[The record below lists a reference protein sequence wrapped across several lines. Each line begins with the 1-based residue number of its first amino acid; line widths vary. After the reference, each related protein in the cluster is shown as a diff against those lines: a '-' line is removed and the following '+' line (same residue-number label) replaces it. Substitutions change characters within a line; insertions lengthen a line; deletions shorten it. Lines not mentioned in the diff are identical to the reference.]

1 VIIELTWLLGA
12 PAKWRKA
19 LALQDLPQNELVL
32 DGPYTGTLHFGGP
45 GSTAIRGAL
54 VRKIRLRRT
63 EPVIELEIPS
73 PVPGHEG
80 VDVLEL
86 TLRYMPGEN
95 RWWSELPG
103 DRWFEKSDLIKGPL
117 NWWMEQLRPAIQLKT
132 KANGLN
138 KPRLGFPLERTGIT
152 EPFGWTY
159 TNHHYLYAGV
169 FVGKSG
175 AHLLLVPTAET
186 GPNEETCSGLRLAG
200 LAETKLGGDTNH
212 IAAPMFLAFP
222 LSDLE
227 PKSDTSIKKAFHM
240 RPQGTWRAAVQ
251 WDPLKLGNK
260 PKVSRLDAR
269 HVIELAWNLAVQHV
283 LAGTKL
289 QRSGQPVTA
298 LPRITVESDAVA
310 QEIRPL
316 LVFDLA
322 EPSAKPQDAE
332 ATLRGIHLAHDKAIK
347 IRAQFGWQPAG
358 TAGAPWTTQQP
369 WPLHDDALVVTGEI
383 EQTSPLRWTDVPSQ
397 GDRATWAGRIDAIPG
412 ALESDPEVLASW
424 SVKSGVVQRED
435 GKVDEWLVWGSLEFK
450 LRPETK
456 ALLNLKLR
464 GNWTAG
470 HGDVY
475 PDSVLELVDCEV
487 RTSATTDV
495 AGRDLDAAFGVR
507 DAAEDELQ
515 RESDPLRFPRS
526 ERGDVRKCDVRIAHR
541 TYPGRN
547 AVVRV
552 EVRSNDQRSLGEES
566 VFLQMRPF
574 FVGVVQP
581 ADIDSEAGRLIASWA
596 SNDSE
601 GAQWRVPDAT
611 VAVTL
616 QPQAVGEA
624 MERGVRFWAIDKA
637 GTAVPRLDPN
647 RPIFYR
653 FSPPTQIIVRPSVRE
668 RRYNKSPSNL
678 GAVFE
683 NAKIESFTTEM
694 VYPVE
699 ARFEVSRHGLPDVRI
714 TETASMLGRPAE
726 NLEPLPGE
734 DAEPGDKPLDRWMRL
749 AFSGD
754 AAVYAIAAKLQSA
767 DLAQLRSAHSAARSG
782 FSARLA
788 QFHLYDPWSAQGG
801 LGLKEG
807 LRFRIRD
814 TKAGAPPLTNPLP
827 QWKKLFGGAPTTLP
841 ADLTGSQKRDIHQP
855 LGTHEFLSAAGDW
868 GTGKESIPAGVVHT
882 MEFASELVAVLR
894 NPIASGGEI
903 ESLALS
909 ALGATGRMSVSFDE
923 GRTTFIAET
932 SFGQLSRLI
941 KVRIGRLAVLW
952 NRAKHIVVYERTTVA
967 SRQFEDEQEYDKTKP
982 GKDLSLRGWPVLRKT
997 EEYVEPIEPVRRF
1010 EYEEQKDVNRAGFLK
1025 ASEFVTSRIYV
1036 NGAWGRDLGH
1046 GYEIPLWNPDDRSGF
1061 YPKPFIALQARASD
1075 DQISRCWHEEPHE
1088 LYFYSNTERG
1098 TGADPDMWES
1108 KPDLDCARVLARM
1121 PLLNGAAVTKQEA
1134 LASPGLPAP
1143 RLGATRRPRFD
1154 MAVRSDGKVDLQHG
1168 RGETHMLAA
1177 LDIVSVARTA
1187 ELSPADPSKFQGG
1200 AKVALKALQ
1209 EASQAGAR
1217 LESAAALR
1225 SQAEALIARATE
1237 RLLRADGAK
1246 SECEAIKKDLKERI
1260 GSLFDNAK
1268 LQLGEALKKVSIP
1281 ASVPEDALP
1290 FRKALAETQAQLLRH
1305 EDVLRAPFDKIR
1317 ADLEAMRRA
1326 VQQGGGDVRNAAGKQ
1341 LQAAHEIVSAV
1352 ANSQKEQLE
1361 AFLNSLLDLDTGMQA
1376 KEKLVTVISNLETA
1390 LTAAKVEFD
1399 KALPDFKN
1407 ALVEVERAQ
1416 AEVRK
1421 LSSHATVGGFAR
1433 QLDAGLRMLL
1443 GFLAVD
1449 GQVAN
1454 TWKHVEVEAKKA
1466 VEQAKAIVQRIGEA
1480 ATELEKQA
1488 TDLKNS
1494 LRDQVTGAI
1503 DKKLGDAEA
1512 ALADMGLQLDAAL
1525 SKALGLVN
1533 QVHDSVRMSTGQ
1545 AQDDLIARWRSAVDT
1560 ALGEKSNLR
1569 AKASTAD
1576 AELKAF
1582 AEKSLELARKLVKA
1596 ADDAGSWID
1605 TLRDDCVGLVDLV
1618 DCSAAEEIASRLRN
1632 ALSDAEAKL
1641 RERIAEQAGKLFDE
1655 QTRLQLAELQKE
1667 VGKATNDANKYT
1679 DQAGQAIKL
1688 VKAIGEL
1695 PELPTLTF
1703 NADRA
1708 EYLFDDVKKQIE
1720 TSPFAAKLREVD
1732 SGLKQL
1738 GIAVPARQL
1747 LDQIV
1752 PDSLKGLD
1760 FNKVFRNIGGL
1771 DFQDFFKRFQL
1782 PELKSENIKI
1792 TQGVDKATRSAWVT
1806 TRVRA
1811 DFREQ
1816 QSLFEF
1822 SGLSVT
1828 LAEMKLRADSD
1839 MRVGVDGQRS
1849 STTDALLLG
1858 DWGLHFGGASLAK
1871 FREVSVQ
1878 FDGSAFKFDIEP
1890 SKIELHPAL
1899 KFVDEFARRFSPD
1912 LPPAVELEKDSRGI
1926 PVGAR
1931 ATMVTEIKD
1940 LPPLGVV
1947 SIGPLRIVS
1956 GLGLRMSEGGQFVVK
1971 ASVSVGTKTSPVWVQ
1986 IGYLG
1991 GGMWLEAQATYQGSI
2006 TYSAAVG
2013 LAIGSMKA
2021 LNVASV
2027 ARGSFALLLFAYA
2040 EIGNTGGSLRVGF
2053 SLSGSARILGIANA
2067 SVLLL
2072 LEAEHG
2078 GGSTKGRGVLDVKI
2092 DICWCYTLK
2101 VRRDVDH
2108 KIS

>member
-1 VIIELTWLLGA
+1 MIIDLTKLEGA
-12 PAKWRKA
+12 PLEWRKSLDLEDLPKVA
-19 LALQDLPQNELVL
+19 LALEERFAGELSM
-32 DGPYTGTLHFGGP
+32 GGAGGTV
-45 GSTAIRGAL
+45 IRGAL
-54 VRKIRLRRT
+54 IRAIELRRA
-63 EPVIELEIPS
+63 EPVIKLLIPS
-73 PVPGHEG
+73 PVPAHEK
-80 VDVLEL
+80 VADLEL
-86 TLRYMPGEN
+86 TFRYMAAAS
-95 RWWSELPG
+95 RWQYELPG
-103 DRWFEKSDLIKGPL
+103 DGWFRFRERIKGQL
-117 NWWMEQLRPAIQLKT
+117 NDWMTQNDSISIQLKT
-132 KANGLN
+132 KSRVGA
-138 KPRLGFPLERTGIT
+138 PALGFPFELSGISK
-152 EPFGWTY
+152 PIGWVRSGFH
-159 TNHHYLYAGV
+159 NMYAGV
-169 FVGKSG
+169 FTSRS
-175 AHLLLVPTAET
+175 ATHLLLVPTAQATVANRVICE
-186 GPNEETCSGLRLAG
+186 GLRLNG
-200 LAETKLGGDTNH
+200 LTARSFGASTKH
-212 IAAPMFLAFP
+212 VVAPAFLAFP
-222 LSDLE
+222 LNDDDQQRDS
-227 PKSDTSIKKAFHM
+227 SIYRAEYRRSH
-240 RPQGTWRAAVQ
+240 RGWRAAVQ
-251 WDPLKLGNK
+251 WEPLQLDSK
-260 PKVSRLDAR
+260 PVERLDVGT
-269 HVIELAWNLAVQHV
+269 VIEQAWNLAVEHA

-298 LPRITVESDAVA
+298 LPRLNVKTSAVA
-310 QEIRPL
+310 KGTSPI
-316 LVFDLA
+316 LVFDLTKPA
-322 EPSAKPQDAE
+322 AKAQDAK
-332 ATLRGIHLAHDKAIK
+332 ATLRGIHLPHDKKIK
-347 IRAQFGWQPAG
+347 IEAQFGWQSAG
-358 TAGAPWTTQQP
+358 TAGSQWSTKDPWIFHEKSIVITGDLDQSF
-369 WPLHDDALVVTGEI
+369 PL
-383 EQTSPLRWTDVPSQ
+383 QWTDVPSSL
-397 GDRATWAGRIDAIPG
+397 DVASWAGRIDTISGPLAN
-412 ALESDPEVLASW
+412 EPELIASW
-424 SVKSGVVQRED
+424 SVTSASVEHERKGDNSD
-435 GKVDEWLVWGSLEFK
+435 DEWLVWGSLEFR
-450 LRPETK
+450 LSSQTI
-456 ALLNLKLR
+456 ANLKLQLR
-464 GNWTAG
+464 GEWTEEYR
-470 HGDVY
+470 DLY
-475 PDSVLELVDCEV
+475 PDSVLELIGCEV
-487 RTSATTDV
+487 RPAAATDV

-507 DAAEDELQ
+507 NSSEDELQ
-515 RESDPLRFPRS
+515 RESEPLRFPRS
-526 ERGDVRKCDVRIAHR
+526 ERTDFRRCDVRIAHR

-547 AVVRV
+547 AVLRV
-552 EVRSNDQRSLGEES
+552 EVRSNDRRPFGEES

-581 ADIDSEAGRLIASWA
+581 ADIDAEAGRLIASWS

-624 MERGVRFWAIDKA
+624 MERGVRFWETDKA
-637 GTAVPRLDPN
+637 GTAVPWLDPN
-647 RPIFYR
+647 RPVSYR

-699 ARFEVSRHGLPDVRI
+699 ARFEVSRLGLPDVRI

-726 NLEPLPGE
+726 NLEPLPEQNDSWG
-734 DAEPGDKPLDRWMRL
+734 KSLDQWMRM
-749 AFSGD
+749 AFSGNV
-754 AAVYAIAAKLQSA
+754 AAYAIATKQPAA

-814 TKAGAPPLTNPLP
+814 TGAGAPPLTNPLP
-827 QWKKLFGGAPTTLP
+827 QWKKPVGDAPTTLET
-841 ADLTGSQKRDIHQP
+841 DLTSSQKKDIHQP
-855 LGTHEFLSAAGDW
+855 GGKHAFLSADGDW
-868 GTGKESIPAGVVHT
+868 GKGKESIPAGVVHT

-894 NPIASGGEI
+894 NPNATGGEI

-952 NRAKHIVVYERTTVA
+952 NKARHIVVYERTTVA
-967 SRQFEDEQEYDKTKP
+967 SKQFEDEQEYDKTKP
-982 GKDLSLRGWPVLRKT
+982 GGDLSLRGWPVLRKT
-997 EEYVEPIEPVRRF
+997 EEYIEPIEPVRWF
-1010 EYEEQKDVNRAGFLK
+1010 DHEEQKDVNRAGFLK
-1025 ASEFVTSRIYV
+1025 ASEFVTQRIYV
-1036 NGAWGRDLGH
+1036 NAAWGRDLKH
-1046 GYEIPLWNPDDRSGF
+1046 GYEIPLWNPDDRSGL
-1061 YPKPFIALQARASD
+1061 YPKPFIALQARASG

-1088 LYFYSNTERG
+1088 LFFYSNTERG
-1098 TGADPDMWES
+1098 TGSDPDAWES

-1121 PLLNGAAVTKQEA
+1121 PLLNGAAVTNQEA
-1134 LASPGLPAP
+1134 LASPGLPTP

-1168 RGETHMLAA
+1168 RGDTHMLAA
-1177 LDIVSVARTA
+1177 LDIVSVART
-1187 ELSPADPSKFQGG
+1187 EEISPADPSKFEG
-1200 AKVALKALQ
+1200 AARAALDALQ

-1237 RLLRADGAK
+1237 QLLRAGGAK
-1246 SECEAIKKDLKERI
+1246 AECDAIKRDLKEKI

-1268 LQLGEALKKVSIP
+1268 LQLGEALKKVSVP
-1281 ASVPEDALP
+1281 ANVPEDALP
-1290 FRKALAETQAQLLRH
+1290 FRKALDETQAQLLRH
-1305 EDVLRAPFDKIR
+1305 EDVLRAPFDNIR

-1326 VQQGGGDVRNAAGKQ
+1326 AQQDGEDVRKAAGKQ
-1341 LQAAHEIVSAV
+1341 LQAAREIVSAV
-1352 ANSQKEQLE
+1352 ARSQKEQLN
-1361 AFLNSLLDLDTGMQA
+1361 AFLDSLLDLDTGAKA
-1376 KEKLVTVISNLETA
+1376 KERLATVVSNLENA
-1390 LTAAKVEFD
+1390 LTAAKTEFD
-1399 KALPDFKN
+1399 KAEPDFKI
-1407 ALVEVERAQ
+1407 ALVAVERAH

-1421 LSSHATVGGFAR
+1421 LSSHATVGGLAR
-1433 QLDAGLRMLL
+1433 QLDALLRMLR

-1454 TWKHVEVEAKKA
+1454 TWKHVNIAAKEA
-1466 VEQAKAIVQRIGEA
+1466 VEQAKAIVQGIGEV
-1480 ATELEKQA
+1480 ATELDKQA
-1488 TDLKNS
+1488 ADLKDS
-1494 LRDQVTGAI
+1494 LRDQVTDVI
-1503 DKKLGDAEA
+1503 DKKLGEAEA
-1512 ALADMGLQLDAAL
+1512 ALADMSLQLDRAL
-1525 SKALGLVN
+1525 TGALGLVDEI
-1533 QVHDSVRMSTGQ
+1533 HFSAKMSTGK
-1545 AQDDLIARWRSAVDT
+1545 AQGDLIARWRGAVNT

-1576 AELKAF
+1576 AKLKAL
-1582 AEKSLELARKLVKA
+1582 AEKSLELAKKVVKA
-1596 ADDAGSWID
+1596 AQDAGSWID
-1605 TLRDDCVGLVDLV
+1605 TLRDDCVGLVD
-1618 DCSAAEEIASRLRN
+1618 CNAAEEVAGRLRN
-1632 ALSDAEAKL
+1632 ALADAEAKL
-1641 RERIAEQAGKLFDE
+1641 RERITEQAGKLFDE
-1655 QTRLQLAELQKE
+1655 QTRLQLAELEKE
-1667 VGKATNDANKYT
+1667 VGQATNDAKKYA

-1708 EYLFDDVKKQIE
+1708 EYLFDDVKKQID
-1720 TSPFAAKLREVD
+1720 TSPFAAKLREID
-1732 SGLKQL
+1732 SGLKQI

-1782 PELKSENIKI
+1782 PELKSEQIKI

-1811 DFREQ
+1811 DFKEQ

-1828 LAEMKLRADSD
+1828 LAEMKVRADSD
-1839 MRVGVDGQRS
+1839 MRVGVDGQRT
-1849 STTDALLLG
+1849 STTNALLQA

-1912 LPPAVELEKDSRGI
+1912 LPPSVELEKDSRGV

-1931 ATMVTEIKD
+1931 ATMVTEIKG

-1947 SIGPLRIVS
+1947 SIGSLKIVS
-1956 GLGLRMSEGGQFVVK
+1956 GLGLRMSDSGQFLVT
-1971 ASVSVGTKTSPVWVQ
+1971 ASISVGTKTSPVWVQ

-1991 GGMWLEAQATYQGSI
+1991 GGMWLEAKASYEGSI
-2006 TYSAAVG
+2006 NYSATVG
-2013 LAIGSMKA
+2013 LAIGSIKA

-2040 EIGNTGGSLRVGF
+2040 EIANTGGSLRVGF

-2067 SVLLL
+2067 SVFLL

-2101 VRRDVDH
+2101 VRRNVDH
-2108 KIS
+2108 QIS

>member
-1 VIIELTWLLGA
+1 MIIDVTRLMGA
-12 PAKWRKA
+12 PEEWRKA
-19 LALQDLPQNELVL
+19 LELQDLPQNELVL
-32 DGPYTGTLHFGGP
+32 DVPFTGTLLLGGAA
-45 GSTAIRGAL
+45 GTAIRGAL

-63 EPVIELEIPS
+63 GPVIELHIPS

-80 VDVLEL
+80 VNFLDLA
-86 TLRYMPGEN
+86 LRYMPAEN

-132 KANGLN
+132 KAGGLL

-152 EPFGWTY
+152 EQFGWTY
-159 TNHHYLYAGV
+159 TNDHYMYAGV

-186 GPNEETCSGLRLAG
+186 GPNDETCSGLRLAG
-200 LAETKLGGDTNH
+200 LVETKLGANTDH
-212 IAAPMFLAFP
+212 IVAPMLLVFP
-222 LSDLE
+222 LSDPE
-227 PKSDTSIKKAFHM
+227 PKSDPYIEKAFHIP
-240 RPQGTWRAAVQ
+240 PQDAWRAVVQ

-269 HVIELAWNLAVQHV
+269 PVIELAWNLAVQHA

-310 QEIRPL
+310 GEICPL
-316 LVFDLA
+316 LIFDLS
-322 EPSAKPQDAE
+322 EPSAMPKDAE
-332 ATLRGIHLAHDKAIK
+332 AILRGIHLTHDKAIK
-347 IRAQFGWQPAG
+347 VRAQFCWQPAG
-358 TAGAPWTTQQP
+358 TAGTPWTAQRP
-369 WPLHDDALVVTGEI
+369 WPMHDDALVVTGEL
-383 EQTSPLRWTDVPSQ
+383 EQMSPLRWTDVPSQ
-397 GDRATWAGRIDAIPG
+397 GDAAAWAGRIDAISG

-456 ALLNLKLR
+456 AHLNLKLR
-464 GNWTAG
+464 GEWTAG

-475 PDSVLELVDCEV
+475 PDSVLELIDCDV

-526 ERGDVRKCDVRIAHR
+526 EGGDVRKCDVRIAHR
-541 TYPGRN
+541 TWPGRN

-552 EVRSNDQRSLGEES
+552 EVRSSDQRSLGEES

-581 ADIDSEAGRLIASWA
+581 ADIDAEAGRLIASWA

-611 VAVTL
+611 VSVTL

-624 MERGVRFWAIDKA
+624 MERGVRFWATDKA

-647 RPIFYR
+647 RPVLYR
-653 FSPPTQIIVRPSVRE
+653 FSPPTQIVLRPSVRE

-683 NAKIESFTTEM
+683 NAKVESFTTEM

-714 TETASMLGRPAE
+714 TETASMLGRPPE
-726 NLEPLPGE
+726 NLDPLPGKNA
-734 DAEPGDKPLDRWMRL
+734 DPGDKPLDRWMRL

-754 AAVYAIAAKLQSA
+754 AAAYAIATKLKP
-767 DLAQLRSAHSAARSG
+767 DGLVQLRRAHSAARSG

-807 LRFRIRD
+807 LQFRIRD

-827 QWKKLFGGAPTTLP
+827 QWKKLFGKAPTTLP
-841 ADLTGSQKRDIHQP
+841 TDLTSSQKKDIHQP
-855 LGTHEFLSAAGDW
+855 LGTYEFLSAAGDW

-894 NPIASGGEI
+894 NPIATGGEI
-903 ESLALS
+903 ESMALS

-952 NRAKHIVVYERTTVA
+952 NKAKHIVVYERTTVA
-967 SRQFEDEQEYDKTKP
+967 SKQFEDEQEYDQTKP
-982 GKDLSLRGWPVLRKT
+982 GEDLSLRGWPVLRKT
-997 EEYVEPIEPVRRF
+997 EEYVEPVEPVRQF
-1010 EYEEQKDVNRAGFLK
+1010 EHEEQKDVNRAGFLK
-1025 ASEFVTSRIYV
+1025 ASEFVTPRIYV
-1036 NGAWGRDLGH
+1036 NGVWGRDLGH

-1061 YPKPFIALQARASD
+1061 YPKPFIALQARASG

-1088 LYFYSNTERG
+1088 LFFYSNTERG
-1098 TGADPDMWES
+1098 TGADPDAWES
-1108 KPDLDCARVLARM
+1108 KPDLDCAGVLARM
-1121 PLLNGAAVTKQEA
+1121 PLLNGAAVTNQEA
-1134 LASPGLPAP
+1134 LTSPGLPAP

-1154 MAVRSDGKVDLQHG
+1154 MAVRCDGKVDLQHG
-1168 RGETHMLAA
+1168 RGDTHMLAA

-1187 ELSPADPSKFQGG
+1187 ELSPADPGKFQGA
-1200 AKVALKALQ
+1200 AKVALDALQ

-1237 RLLRADGAK
+1237 RLLRAGGAK
-1246 SECEAIKKDLKERI
+1246 AECDTTKKDLKEKI
-1260 GSLFDNAK
+1260 GALFDNAK

-1290 FRKALAETQAQLLRH
+1290 FRKALDETHAQLLRH
-1305 EDVLRAPFDKIR
+1305 EDVLRAPFDRIR

-1326 VQQGGGDVRNAAGKQ
+1326 AQQGGGDVCNAAGKQ
-1341 LQAAHEIVSAV
+1341 LQAAREIISAV
-1352 ANSQKEQLE
+1352 ANSQKEQLK
-1361 AFLNSLLDLDTGMQA
+1361 AFLDSLLDLDTGAQA
-1376 KEKLVTVISNLETA
+1376 KERLATVVSNLENA
-1390 LTAAKVEFD
+1390 LTAAKTDFD
-1399 KALPDFKN
+1399 KALPDFKS
-1407 ALVEVERAQ
+1407 ALVAVERAHE
-1416 AEVRK
+1416 EVRK
-1421 LSSHATVGGFAR
+1421 LSSHAAVGGLAR
-1433 QLDAGLRMLL
+1433 QLDAGIRMLL
-1443 GFLAVD
+1443 GFLVVD

-1454 TWKHVEVEAKKA
+1454 TWKHVEVEAKEA
-1466 VEQAKAIVQRIGEA
+1466 VEQAKAIVQRIGKA
-1480 ATELEKQA
+1480 ATELDKQA
-1488 TDLKNS
+1488 ENLKNF
-1494 LRDQVTGAI
+1494 LRDQVTHVI
-1503 DKKLGDAEA
+1503 DQKLDEAEA
-1512 ALADMGLQLDAAL
+1512 ALADMSLQLDPAL
-1525 SKALGLVN
+1525 SKALGLIG
-1533 QVHDSVRMSTGQ
+1533 QIHDSAMVSAGQ
-1545 AQDDLIARWRSAVDT
+1545 AQGDLIAKWRGAVDA
-1560 ALGEKSNLR
+1560 ALGGPLR
-1569 AKASTAD
+1569 AEASTAD
-1576 AELKAF
+1576 AQLKVL
-1582 AEKSLELARKLVKA
+1582 AEKSLKLAKKLVKA
-1596 ADDAGSWID
+1596 TEDAGSWID
-1605 TLRDDCVGLVDLV
+1605 TLRDDCVGVVDLV
-1618 DCSAAEEIASRLRN
+1618 DCNAAEEMAGRLRN
-1632 ALSDAEAKL
+1632 ALADAEAKL
-1641 RERIAEQAGKLFDE
+1641 RERITEQAGKLFDE
-1655 QTRLQLAELQKE
+1655 QTRLQLAQLQSE
-1667 VGKATNDANKYT
+1667 VGKAANDAKKYA
-1679 DQAGQAIKL
+1679 DQAGQAFKL

-1752 PDSLKGLD
+1752 PDSLTGLD

-1771 DFQDFFKRFQL
+1771 DFQDFFKRFKL

-1811 DFREQ
+1811 DFKEQ

-1839 MRVGVDGQRS
+1839 MRMGVDGQRS
-1849 STTDALLLG
+1849 STTDALLQG
-1858 DWGLHFGGASLAK
+1858 DWGLRFGGALLAK

-1878 FDGSAFKFDIEP
+1878 FDGAAFKFDIEP

-1912 LPPAVELEKDSRGI
+1912 LPPAVELEKDSRGV

-1947 SIGPLRIVS
+1947 SIGPLKIVS
-1956 GLGLRMSEGGQFVVK
+1956 GLALRMSEGGQFVVK

-1991 GGMWLEAQATYQGSI
+1991 GGMWLEAQATYEGSI
-2006 TYSAAVG
+2006 TYSATVG

-2040 EIGNTGGSLRVGF
+2040 EIANTGGSLRVGF

-2078 GGSTKGRGVLDVKI
+2078 GGGTKGRGVLDLKI

-2108 KIS
+2108 TIS